1 MTDQKH
7 PRVMIVRNGGLIH
20 QHHLTTLCRFLIGQ
34 GFEVQYLAL
43 QCPQDQLDWFE
54 QEVPGIKTIYV
65 GLWSSGGLARF
76 LKGGQALRR
85 FLHRG
90 QFDILYVIDSWT
102 LPFVFVA
109 TLGRM
114 RSGRAALV
122 YHTFDMITPH
132 GHGRFYFGLERW
144 TARRSQLNVNTDRT
158 RAQIAKML
166 FNLPETPLS
175 VPLRLS
181 RNAVLPARDPALRAS
196 VIGHAP
202 KPDEILVVYPTAL
215 RADRMSREII
225 LAFALLPERYHL
237 VTIDAGGSYAEEC
250 RVLVS
255 GHHLQARIHLLDP
268 MPHDAIV
275 QLCACSDLGLI
286 FHDIEAGLGNY
297 LCHPG
302 RLAYFVALGLPFVAS
317 DVPVLESLV
326 YRYELGSCC
335 SPYDPSVIAGAIRQ
349 VCEGKPSLLDRRERI
364 RLAFERELHYEHGA
378 HWLKDG
384 LEQAARASGAD
395 S

>member
-1 MTDQKH
+1 MTDRKH

-43 QCPQDQLDWFE
+43 QCPRDQLDWFE
-54 QEVPGIKTIYV
+54 QEVPGIKTTYV

-85 FLHRG
+85 LLHRG

-114 RSGRAALV
+114 RSGLAALV

-132 GHGRFYFGLERW
+132 AHGRFYFALERW

-158 RAQIAKML
+158 RAQVAKML

-181 RNAVLPARDPALRAS
+181 RDAVLPARDATLRAS

-215 RADRMSREII
+215 RADRMTREVI
-225 LAFALLPERYHL
+225 LAFASLPDNYHL
-237 VTIDAGGSYAEEC
+237 VTIDTGGSYAEKC
-250 RVLVS
+250 RALIS
-255 GHHLQARIHLLDP
+255 RHHLQARIHLLDP
-268 MPHDAIV
+268 MPHEAIV
-275 QLCACSDLGLI
+275 KLCACADIGLI
-286 FHDIEAGLGNY
+286 FHDVEAGLGNY

-317 DVPVLESLV
+317 DVPVLEALV
-326 YRYELGSCC
+326 YRHGLGACC
-335 SPYDPSVIAGAIRQ
+335 SPYDPGAISSAIRLISDD
-349 VCEGKPSLLDRRERI
+349 PRSLLERHRMIREW
-364 RLAFERELHYEHGA
+364 FERELNYE
-378 HWLKDG
+378 K
-384 LEQAARASGAD
+384 AASSLTTKLREMLL
-395 S
+395 